1 MILYVREEKTGNMKL
16 VKSFLYV
23 IILFSTLSISAQKNS
38 KSMKDNLAIATFGN
52 GCFWCTEAIFQQL
65 KGVETVVSGYTGGQV
80 KNPTYKEVCSGTT
93 GHAEAIQITYDPSV
107 ISYREILDVFFYTHD
122 PTTLNRQGADVG
134 TQYRSAIFFHDKE
147 QESDAKTII
156 AQLTSEGVYS
166 DPIVTEVTPI
176 GVFYKAED
184 YHMNYY
190 NNNKNQGYCR
200 AVINPKL
207 DKFMKKYAS
216 KTK

>member
-1 MILYVREEKTGNMKL
+1 
-16 VKSFLYV
+16 
-23 IILFSTLSISAQKNS
+23 
-38 KSMKDNLAIATFGN
+38 MKDHLAIATFGN

-65 KGVETVVSGYTGGQV
+65 KGVETVLPGYTGGTV
-80 KNPTYKEVCSGTT
+80 KNPSYKEVCTGTT

-107 ISYREILDVFFYTHD
+107 ISYRELLDVFFYTHD

-134 TQYRSAIFFHDKE
+134 TQYRSAIFYHNKE
-147 QESDAKTII
+147 QQKDAQTII
-156 AQLTSEGVYS
+156 AQLTAEGVYA
-166 DPIVTEVTPI
+166 DPIVTEI
-176 GVFYKAED
+176 SAIDVFYQAED
-184 YHMNYY
+184 YHRNYY

-207 DKFMKKYAS
+207 DKFMKKYGS

>member
-1 MILYVREEKTGNMKL
+1 
-16 VKSFLYV
+16 
-23 IILFSTLSISAQKNS
+23 
-38 KSMKDNLAIATFGN
+38 MKDNLAIATFGN

-80 KNPTYKEVCSGTT
+80 KNPTYKEVCTGTT

-134 TQYRSAIFFHDKE
+134 TQYRSAIFYHNKE
-147 QESDAKTII
+147 QEADAKTII
-156 AQLTSEGVYS
+156 AQLTAEGVYA
-166 DPIVTEVTPI
+166 DPIVTEVSAI
-176 GVFYKAED
+176 GVFYRAED

>member
-1 MILYVREEKTGNMKL
+1 
-16 VKSFLYV
+16 
-23 IILFSTLSISAQKNS
+23 
-38 KSMKDNLAIATFGN
+38 MKDNLAIATFGN

-65 KGVETVVSGYTGGQV
+65 KGVETVLPGYTGGTV
-80 KNPTYKEVCSGTT
+80 KNPSYKEVCTGTT

-107 ISYREILDVFFYTHD
+107 ISYRELLDVFFYTHD

-134 TQYRSAIFFHDKE
+134 TQYRSAIFYHNKE
-147 QESDAKTII
+147 QQKDAQTII
-156 AQLTSEGVYS
+156 AQLTEEGVYA
-166 DPIVTEVTPI
+166 DPIVTEI
-176 GVFYKAED
+176 SAIDVFYQAED
-184 YHMNYY
+184 YHRNYY

-207 DKFMKKYAS
+207 DKFMKKYGS

>member
-1 MILYVREEKTGNMKL
+1 MND
-16 VKSFLYV
+16 
-23 IILFSTLSISAQKNS
+23 Q
-38 KSMKDNLAIATFGN
+38 LAVATFGN

-65 KGVETVVSGYTGGQV
+65 KGVETVLPGYTGGQV
-80 KNPTYKEVCSGTT
+80 KNPTYKEVCTGTT
-93 GHAEAIQITYDPSV
+93 GHAEAIQITYDPAV
-107 ISYREILDVFFYTHD
+107 ISYRELLDVFFYTHD
-122 PTTLNRQGADVG
+122 PTTLNRQGGDVG
-134 TQYRSAIFFHDKE
+134 TQYRSAIFFHNKE

-156 AQLTSEGVYS
+156 AQLTEEGVYD
-166 DPIVTEVTPI
+166 DPIVTEVSPLD
-176 GVFYKAED
+176 VFYQAED

-207 DKFMKKYAS
+207 DKFMKKYGS